1 MKKLFLL
8 FCILSSASLA
18 FAMEQPESTI
28 NCHCFKKRTFDP
40 QNKYAADGY
49 LLTTSFNSFIA
60 RNFTISKRQI
70 VMMLMR
76 GSVGP
81 EDMLIG
87 LYLAREAD
95 VDLKSLLAIL
105 DNGGTWEQIISQ
117 VSLQKTGESKDFLQS
132 LKTVISDKKVAVEII
147 TDQLL
152 KEFFGKTHPAMEKL
166 RVGGANGR
174 ELTLIYLLEKFG
186 NRNKSAADILAMK
199 TKEKKSW
206 GEIAL
211 FFGLSPKGTG
221 KLLSKVQ

>member
-1 MKKLFLL
+1 MKNLFYVL
-8 FCILSSASLA
+8 FILFSASMV
-18 FAMEQPESTI
+18 FAMEQPESAV
-28 NCHCFKKRTFDP
+28 NCHCFKNRTYDP
-40 QNKYAADGY
+40 QKKFAADSY

-60 RNFTISKRQI
+60 TTFNFSKRQI
-70 VMMLMR
+70 VMMLMK

-81 EDMLIG
+81 EDLLLG

-105 DNGGTWEQIISQ
+105 DNGGTWKQILASS
-117 VSLQKTGESKDFLQS
+117 SLETAGKDDAFLQS
-132 LKTVISDKKVAVEII
+132 LSTVINDKKAAVEMI

-152 KEFFGKTHPAMEKL
+152 REFFGKNETAIKTL
-166 RVGGANGR
+166 RKEGANGR
-174 ELTLIYLLEKFG
+174 ELSLIFLLEKFG

-199 TKEKKSW
+199 TREKKSW

-221 KLLSKVQ
+221 KLLSEVP

>member
-1 MKKLFLL
+1 MKTLFFL
-8 FCILSSASLA
+8 FCILFAASLA
-18 FAMEQPESTI
+18 FAMEQSESTL
-28 NCHCFKKRTFDP
+28 NCHCFKNRTFDP
-40 QNKYAADGY
+40 RHKYAADNY

-60 RNFTISKRQI
+60 KNFTLSKREI
-70 VMMLMR
+70 VMMLMK

-81 EDMLIG
+81 EDLLIG
-87 LYLAREAD
+87 LYLAREAE

-105 DNGGTWEQIISQ
+105 DNGGTWELIISQ
-117 VSLQKTGESKDFLQS
+117 ASLQKTGASGEFLKS
-132 LKTVISDKKVAVEII
+132 LKTVINDKKLTVEII

-152 KEFFGKTHPAMEKL
+152 KENFVISESAIKSL
-166 RVGGANGR
+166 RREGASGR

-186 NRNKSAADILAMK
+186 GRNKSAADILAMK

-221 KLLSKVQ
+221 KLLSKEQ